1 MSSAE
6 LEAMK
11 IKTKLH
17 IIVLCSLGIIAL
29 ASVTLITA
37 FRQINAAWQENA
49 VANDLTSG
57 LFELGILTTDY
68 VLHDGERAQAQWLM
82 KHDTLTR
89 LLNNAAFA
97 DAESQTILK
106 QFRQNHQEIRNI
118 FVGLARL
125 QAGNGQSA
133 ANPAALAELK
143 QRFVGQLDART
154 QTMVSDASELAD
166 LSRQRAASARNRSTI
181 VMLASVGLIAVIL
194 ISISWLFDHT
204 VVLPIERLQ
213 KGTLIIGSGD
223 LSHKVSTGSQDEVG
237 QLARSFDEMTEK
249 LKSVTVSRDDLAVEI
264 AERKRAQEELRLAKD
279 AAEEASRTKSHFL
292 ANMSHE
298 LRTPLNSVIGFANI
312 LLKNKSGSMH
322 PEELTFL
329 ERIVANGKHL
339 LDLINQ
345 VLDLSKIEAKRV
357 EIETSMVT
365 LERLI
370 TVIIGQFEPQ
380 LRDRPVKL
388 AAELPDRIAPLET
401 DAGKLKQVIINLVGN
416 ALKFTERGSVTV
428 SITVEEGTHR
438 PVRITIADTG
448 IGIPEDRRAAI
459 FEAFQQADPST
470 TRKYGGTGLGLTISK
485 ALCELMGYRLE
496 VASEVGKGST
506 FNIVLARQPVSAGI
520 TIRPAPLT
528 EVHGVSAAEAAVE
541 VTRRIRAMEATQPL
555 RNKLVLIIDDEADSR
570 VLLTNLIEQ
579 FGCHVIVADGG
590 ELGLRMAKEIR
601 PDLITLDLLM
611 PHMDGWEVLRQLK
624 ADADLKDIPV
634 IVVSVVARERRGT
647 VLGAIE
653 MLQKP
658 VSREDL
664 LRVISL
670 IPRSRILVVE
680 DNEDDRRLFAA
691 HLEGRVSEL
700 RMATNGREA
709 LAMLESF
716 TPNLILLDLMMP
728 EMDGMA
734 FLDTIRKN
742 PRHWHIP
749 VFVVTAKE
757 LTADEAKRLGSEAQA
772 VLKKAEEWGDDLER
786 MLNGMLKNRPS
797 RAHLRALNDPSQPA
811 GPSIL

>member
-1 MSSAE
+1 
-6 LEAMK
+6 MK

-17 IIVLCSLGIIAL
+17 IIILCSLGIIAL
-29 ASVTLITA
+29 ASVTLMTS

-49 VANDLTSG
+49 IANELTRG

-68 VLHDGERAQAQWLM
+68 VLHDGERAQMQWLM

-89 LLNNAAFA
+89 LLNTAAFA
-97 DAESQTILK
+97 DPESRAILK
-106 QFRQNHQEIRNI
+106 QCRQNNQEIRNI
-118 FVGLARL
+118 FLSLAGLTSPHGKASPDSD
-125 QAGNGQSA
+125 AS
-133 ANPAALAELK
+133 AELK

-154 QTMVSDASELAD
+154 QTMVSDASELASI
-166 LSRQRAASARNRSTI
+166 SRHRAASARVQSTVI
-181 VMLASVGLIAVIL
+181 ILGSVGLIALIL
-194 ISISWLFDHT
+194 IGISWLFDHG
-204 VVLPIERLQ
+204 VVLPLERLQ
-213 KGTLIIGSGD
+213 KGTAIIGSGD
-223 LSHKVSTGSQDEVG
+223 LGHKVSTGSQDEVG

-249 LKSVTVSRDDLAVEI
+249 LKSVTVTRDDLAVEI
-264 AERKRAQEELRLAKD
+264 AERKRAQEELRHAKE
-279 AAEEASRTKSHFL
+279 AAEAASRTKSQFL

-298 LRTPLNSVIGFANI
+298 LRTPLNSVIGFTNI
-312 LLKNKSGSMH
+312 LLKNKGGNLQSDEM
-322 PEELTFL
+322 TFL
-329 ERIVANGKHL
+329 DRILANGKHL

-357 EIETSMVT
+357 EIETTMVT
-365 LERLI
+365 LDRLI
-370 TVIIGQFEPQ
+370 GVIISQFEPQ

-388 AAELPDRIAPLET
+388 LAELPNRIAPLET

-416 ALKFTERGSVTV
+416 ALKFTERGNVTV
-428 SITVEEGTHR
+428 RVAVEEETHR
-438 PVRITIADTG
+438 PVRITVADTG
-448 IGIPEDRRAAI
+448 IGIPEDRLALI

-470 TRKYGGTGLGLTISK
+470 TRRYGGTGLGLTISK

-496 VASEVGKGST
+496 VASEVGKGSA
-506 FNIVLARQPVSAGI
+506 FSIVLATRPSSAGI
-520 TIRPAPLT
+520 TIRPAPLA
-528 EVHGVSAAEAAVE
+528 EVHGLSAAEAAAE

-555 RNKLVLIIDDEADSR
+555 RDKLVLIIDDEADSR
-570 VLLTNLIEQ
+570 ILLTNLIEQ
-579 FGCHVIVADGG
+579 FGCHVVAADSG
-590 ELGLRMAKEIR
+590 ELGLRMAKEIK

-611 PHMDGWEVLRQLK
+611 PQMDGWEVLRRLK
-624 ADADLKDIPV
+624 ADADLKEVPV

-647 VLGAIE
+647 VLGAVE
-653 MLQKP
+653 MLSKP

-691 HLEGRVSEL
+691 HLQGRVSEL
-700 RMATNGREA
+700 RMAANGREA
-709 LAMLESF
+709 LAMLETF

-757 LTADEAKRLGSEAQA
+757 LTAEEAKRLGSEAQA

-786 MLNGMLKNRPS
+786 MLNGVLKDRPS
-797 RAHLRALNDPSQPA
+797 RAHLRAMRESMGGSGANQ
-811 GPSIL
+811 

>member
-1 MSSAE
+1 
-6 LEAMK
+6 MK

-17 IIVLCSLGIIAL
+17 IIILCSLGIIAL
-29 ASVTLITA
+29 ASVTLMTS
-37 FRQINAAWQENA
+37 FRQINAAWQDNA
-49 VANDLTSG
+49 VANELTRG

-68 VLHDGERAQAQWLM
+68 VLHDGERAQMQWLM

-89 LLNNAAFA
+89 LLNTATFT
-97 DAESQTILK
+97 DPESGAILK
-106 QFRQNHQEIRNI
+106 QCRQNNQEIRNI
-118 FVGLARL
+118 FLSLAGLTSARGR
-125 QAGNGQSA
+125 ASPDPDA
-133 ANPAALAELK
+133 SAELK

-154 QTMVSDASELAD
+154 QTMVSDASELASI
-166 LSRQRAASARNRSTI
+166 SRHRAGSARLQSTVI
-181 VMLASVGLIAVIL
+181 ILGAVGLIALIL
-194 ISISWLFDHT
+194 ISISWLFDHG
-204 VVLPIERLQ
+204 VVLPLEQLQ
-213 KGTLIIGSGD
+213 KGTAIIGSGD
-223 LSHKVSTGSQDEVG
+223 LGHKVSTGSKDEVG
-237 QLARSFDEMTEK
+237 RLARSFDEMTEK

-264 AERKRAQEELRLAKD
+264 AERKRAQEELRHAKE
-279 AAEEASRTKSHFL
+279 AAEAASRTKSQFL

-298 LRTPLNSVIGFANI
+298 LRTPLNSVIGFTNI
-312 LLKNKSGSMH
+312 LLKNKSGNLH
-322 PEELTFL
+322 PEEMTFL
-329 ERIVANGKHL
+329 DRILANGKHL

-365 LERLI
+365 LDRLI
-370 TVIIGQFEPQ
+370 GVIISQFEPQ
-380 LRDRPVKL
+380 LRDRPVRL
-388 AAELPDRIAPLET
+388 SAELPDRIAPFET

-416 ALKFTERGSVTV
+416 ALKFTEQGSVV
-428 SITVEEGTHR
+428 VRVAVEEETHR
-438 PVRITIADTG
+438 PVRITVGDTG
-448 IGIPEDRRAAI
+448 IGIPEDRLALI

-470 TRKYGGTGLGLTISK
+470 TRRYGGTGLGLTISK

-496 VASEVGKGST
+496 VTSQVGKGSA
-506 FNIVLARQPVSAGI
+506 FSIVLATRPAPAGV
-520 TIRPAPLT
+520 TIRPAPLA
-528 EVHGVSAAEAAVE
+528 EVHGFTAAEAAAE
-541 VTRRIRAMEATQPL
+541 VTRRMRDMEATQPL
-555 RNKLVLIIDDEADSR
+555 RDKLVLIIDDEADSR
-570 VLLTNLIEQ
+570 ILLTNLIEQ
-579 FGCHVIVADGG
+579 FGCHVVAADSG
-590 ELGLRMAKEIR
+590 ELGLRMAKEVK

-611 PHMDGWEVLRQLK
+611 PQMDGWEVLRRLK
-624 ADADLKDIPV
+624 ADADLKEVPV

-647 VLGAIE
+647 VLGAVE
-653 MLQKP
+653 MLSKP

-691 HLEGRVSEL
+691 HLQGRVSEL
-700 RMATNGREA
+700 RMAANGREA
-709 LAMLESF
+709 LAMLETF

-757 LTADEAKRLGSEAQA
+757 LTAEEAKRLGSEAQA

-786 MLNGMLKNRPS
+786 MLNGVLKDRPS
-797 RAHLRALNDPSQPA
+797 RAHLRAMRESMGSGGASQ
-811 GPSIL
+811 

>member
-1 MSSAE
+1 
-6 LEAMK
+6 MK

-17 IIVLCSLGIIAL
+17 IIILCSLGIIVL
-29 ASVTLITA
+29 ASVALVTG
-37 FRQINAAWQENA
+37 FRQINAAWQESA
-49 VANDLTSG
+49 AANELTRG

-68 VLHDGERAQAQWLM
+68 VLHESERAQAQWLI
-82 KHDTLTR
+82 KHDSLTR
-89 LLNNAAFA
+89 LLGSANFA
-97 DAESQTILK
+97 DPESRAIFK
-106 QFRQNHQEIRNI
+106 QCQQNNQEIRNI
-118 FVGLARL
+118 FVSLVQL
-125 QAGNGQSA
+125 QATRGKLSTNSA
-133 ANPAALAELK
+133 VSLELK

-154 QTMVSDASELAD
+154 HAMVSDASKLAV
-166 LSRQRAASARNRSTI
+166 LNGQRAISARDQSTI
-181 VMLASVGLIAVIL
+181 IMLTSVALIGVIL
-194 ISISWLFDHT
+194 IGISWLFDYG
-204 VVLPIERLQ
+204 VVLPLEQLQ
-213 KGTLIIGSGD
+213 KDTAVIGSGN
-223 LSHKVSTGSQDEVG
+223 LNHKVSTGSRDEVG

-249 LKSVTVSRDDLAVEI
+249 LKSVTVSRDELAVEI
-264 AERKRAQEELRLAKD
+264 AERKRAQEELHHAKET
-279 AAEEASRTKSHFL
+279 AEAASRTKSQFL

-298 LRTPLNSVIGFANI
+298 LRTPLNSVIGFTNI
-312 LLKNKSGSMH
+312 LLKNKNGH
-322 PEELTFL
+322 LQTEELTFL
-329 ERIVANGKHL
+329 ERIVANGRHL

-357 EIETSMVT
+357 EVEASIVI
-365 LERLI
+365 LDRLI
-370 TVIIGQFEPQ
+370 ASIISQFEPQ
-380 LRDRPVKL
+380 LHDGPIKL
-388 AAELPDRIAPLET
+388 AAELPDHIAPLET
-401 DAGKLKQVIINLVGN
+401 DPGKLKQVIINLVGN

-428 SITVEEGTHR
+428 SVTVEEGTHR
-438 PVRITIADTG
+438 PARITVADTG
-448 IGIPEDRRAAI
+448 IGIPEDRLSAI

-496 VASEVGKGST
+496 VTSEPGKGSA
-506 FNIVLARQPVSAGI
+506 FSIVLTTRPTSANI
-520 TIRPAPLT
+520 IVHPAPLA
-528 EVHGVSAAEAAVE
+528 EVHGLSAAEAAVE
-541 VTRRIRAMEATQPL
+541 VTNRIRAMEATQPL
-555 RNKLVLIIDDEADSR
+555 HDKLVLIIDDEADSR

-579 FGCHVIVADGG
+579 FGCHVVAADSG

-601 PDLITLDLLM
+601 PDLITVDLLM

-624 ADADLKDIPV
+624 ADTDLKDIPV

-647 VLGAIE
+647 VLGAVE

-664 LRVISL
+664 LRVVSF

-691 HLEGRVSEL
+691 HLQGRVTEL
-700 RMATNGREA
+700 RMAANGREA
-709 LAMLESF
+709 LAMLETF

-742 PRHWHIP
+742 PRHWQIP
-749 VFVVTAKE
+749 VFVVTSKE

-786 MLNGMLKNRPS
+786 MLNGTLKNRPS
-797 RAHLRALNDPSQPA
+797 RALLRALKDSSA
-811 GPSIL
+811 TGGPSAT

>member
-1 MSSAE
+1 
-6 LEAMK
+6 MK

-17 IIVLCSLGIIAL
+17 IIILCSLGIIAL
-29 ASVTLITA
+29 ASVTVMTS
-37 FRQINAAWQENA
+37 FRQINAAWQDNA
-49 VANDLTSG
+49 VANELTRG

-68 VLHDGERAQAQWLM
+68 VLHDGERAQMQWLM

-89 LLNNAAFA
+89 LLNTAAFA
-97 DAESQTILK
+97 DPESRAILK
-106 QFRQNHQEIRNI
+106 QCRQNNQEIRNI
-118 FVGLARL
+118 FLSLAGLT
-125 QAGNGQSA
+125 SA
-133 ANPAALAELK
+133 HGKASPDSEASDELK

-154 QTMVSDASELAD
+154 QTMVSDASELASI
-166 LSRQRAASARNRSTI
+166 SRHRAAAARVQSTVI
-181 VMLASVGLIAVIL
+181 ILGAVGLIALIL
-194 ISISWLFDHT
+194 ISISWLFDHGI
-204 VVLPIERLQ
+204 VLPLEQLQ
-213 KGTLIIGSGD
+213 KGTAIIGSGD
-223 LSHKVSTGSQDEVG
+223 LGHKVSTGSKDEVG
-237 QLARSFDEMTEK
+237 QLAHSFDEMTEK

-264 AERKRAQEELRLAKD
+264 AERKRAQEELRHAKE
-279 AAEEASRTKSHFL
+279 AAEAASRTKSQFL

-298 LRTPLNSVIGFANI
+298 LRTPLNSVIGFTNI
-312 LLKNKSGSMH
+312 LLKNKGGNLH
-322 PEELTFL
+322 PDEMTFL
-329 ERIVANGKHL
+329 DRILANGKHL

-365 LERLI
+365 LDRLI
-370 TVIIGQFEPQ
+370 SVIISQFEPQ

-388 AAELPDRIAPLET
+388 SAELPDRIAPFET

-416 ALKFTERGSVTV
+416 ALKFTEQGSVTV
-428 SITVEEGTHR
+428 RVAVEEETHR
-438 PVRITIADTG
+438 PVRITVADTG
-448 IGIPEDRRAAI
+448 IGIPEDRLTLI

-470 TRKYGGTGLGLTISK
+470 TRRYGGTGLGLTISK

-496 VASEVGKGST
+496 VASEVGKGSA
-506 FNIVLARQPVSAGI
+506 FSIVLATRPASAGI
-520 TIRPAPLT
+520 TIRPAPLA
-528 EVHGVSAAEAAVE
+528 EVHGFSAAEAAAE

-555 RNKLVLIIDDEADSR
+555 RDKLVLIIDDEADSR
-570 VLLTNLIEQ
+570 ILLTNLIEQ
-579 FGCHVIVADGG
+579 FGCHVVAADSG
-590 ELGLRMAKEIR
+590 ELGLRMAKEIK

-611 PHMDGWEVLRQLK
+611 PQMDGWEVLRRLK
-624 ADADLKDIPV
+624 ADADLKEVPV

-647 VLGAIE
+647 VLGAVE
-653 MLQKP
+653 MLSKP

-691 HLEGRVSEL
+691 HLQGRVSEL
-700 RMATNGREA
+700 RMAANGREA
-709 LAMLESF
+709 LAMLETF

-757 LTADEAKRLGSEAQA
+757 LTAEEAKRLGSEAQA

-786 MLNGMLKNRPS
+786 MLNGVLKDRPS
-797 RAHLRALNDPSQPA
+797 RAHLRAMRESMGGSGANQ
-811 GPSIL
+811 

>member
-1 MSSAE
+1 
-6 LEAMK
+6 MK

-17 IIVLCSLGIIAL
+17 IIILCSLGVIVL
-29 ASVTLITA
+29 ASATLMTA
-37 FRQINAAWQENA
+37 FRQNNSAWREST
-49 VANDLTSG
+49 VANELTRG

-68 VLHDGERAQAQWLM
+68 VLHESERAQTQWLM
-82 KHDTLTR
+82 KHDSLTR
-89 LLNNAAFA
+89 LLNSAEFA
-97 DAESQTILK
+97 GAETRTILK
-106 QFRQNHQEIRNI
+106 QCRQNNLELRNI
-118 FVGLARL
+118 FVSLTRL
-125 QAGNGQSA
+125 KAGHAVSSVDFA
-133 ANPAALAELK
+133 PLELK

-154 QTMVSDASELAD
+154 QTMVSDASELAA
-166 LSRQRAASARNRSTI
+166 LSRHGAALARDQSTI
-181 VMLASVGLIAVIL
+181 IMLAAVALIAVSL
-194 ISISWLFDHT
+194 VGISWLFDHG

-213 KGTLIIGSGD
+213 KGTKIIGSGN
-223 LSHKVSTGSQDEVG
+223 LSHKVATGSQDEIG

-249 LKSVTVSRDDLAVEI
+249 LNSVTVSRDELAVEI
-264 AERKRAQEELRLAKD
+264 AERKRAQEELRHAKET
-279 AAEEASRTKSHFL
+279 AEAASRTKSQFL

-298 LRTPLNSVIGFANI
+298 LRTPLNSVIGFTNI
-312 LLKNKSGSMH
+312 LLKNKSSNLH
-322 PEELTFL
+322 PEDLTFL

-365 LERLI
+365 LDRLI

-380 LRDRPVKL
+380 LRDRPVRL
-388 AAELPDRIAPLET
+388 AAELPDHIAPLET

-428 SITVEEGTHR
+428 SVAVEEGTHR
-438 PVRITIADTG
+438 PARITVADTG
-448 IGIPEDRRAAI
+448 IGIPEDRLAAI

-496 VASEVGKGST
+496 VASEPGKGSA
-506 FNIVLARQPVSAGI
+506 FSIVLATHPTSAGI
-520 TIRPAPLT
+520 TVRPAPLA
-528 EVHGVSAAEAAVE
+528 EVHGFSAAEAAVE
-541 VTRRIRAMEATQPL
+541 VTRRIQAMEATQPL

-579 FGCHVIVADGG
+579 FGCHVVAADSG
-590 ELGLRMAKEIR
+590 ELGLRMAKEIK

-611 PHMDGWEVLRQLK
+611 PQMDGWEVLRRLK
-624 ADADLKDIPV
+624 ADAEMKDTPV

-647 VLGAIE
+647 VLGAVE

-691 HLEGRVSEL
+691 HLTGRVTEL
-700 RMATNGREA
+700 RMAVNGREA
-709 LAMLESF
+709 LAMLETF

-757 LTADEAKRLGSEAQA
+757 LTADEAKRLGTEAQA

-786 MLNGMLKNRPS
+786 ILNGMLKNRPS
-797 RAHLRALNDPSQPA
+797 RARLRALNDPTSTGGA
-811 GPSIL
+811 SIT

>member
-1 MSSAE
+1 
-6 LEAMK
+6 
-11 IKTKLH
+11 
-17 IIVLCSLGIIAL
+17 
-29 ASVTLITA
+29 
-37 FRQINAAWQENA
+37 
-49 VANDLTSG
+49 D
-57 LFELGILTTDY
+57 DP
-68 VLHDGERAQAQWLM
+68 
-82 KHDTLTR
+82 
-89 LLNNAAFA
+89 
-97 DAESQTILK
+97 ESQAILK
-106 QFRQNHQEIRNI
+106 ECRQNNQEIRNI
-118 FVGLARL
+118 FSSLVGIQRTPGKLPE
-125 QAGNGQSA
+125 GSA
-133 ANPAALAELK
+133 ASAELK

-154 QTMVSDASELAD
+154 QTMVSDASELSA
-166 LSRQRAASARNRSTI
+166 LCRQRAASAHNQISVI
-181 VMLASVGLIAVIL
+181 MLASVGLIVVIL
-194 ISISWLFDHT
+194 ISISWLFDHG

-213 KGTLIIGSGD
+213 KGTEIIGSGN
-223 LSHKVSTGSQDEVG
+223 LNHKVSTGSQDEVG
-237 QLARSFDEMTEK
+237 QLASSFDAMTGK

-264 AERKRAQEELRLAKD
+264 AERKRAQEELRHAKET
-279 AAEEASRTKSHFL
+279 AEAASRTKSQFL

-298 LRTPLNSVIGFANI
+298 LRTPLNSVIGFTNI
-312 LLKNKSGSMH
+312 LLKNKSGSLH
-322 PEELTFL
+322 AEELTFL

-365 LERLI
+365 LDRLI
-370 TVIIGQFEPQ
+370 GVIIGQFEPQ

-388 AAELPDRIAPLET
+388 VAELPDRIAPLET

-428 SITVEEGTHR
+428 SVAVEEGTHR
-438 PVRITIADTG
+438 PVCITVTDTG
-448 IGIPEDRRAAI
+448 IGIPEDRLAAI

-470 TRKYGGTGLGLTISK
+470 TRRYGGTGLGLTISK

-496 VASEVGKGST
+496 VASELGKGSA
-506 FNIVLARQPVSAGI
+506 FSIVLATRPTSAGI
-520 TIRPAPLT
+520 TVRPAPLA
-528 EVHGVSAAEAAVE
+528 EVHGFSAAEAAAE

-555 RNKLVLIIDDEADSR
+555 RGKLVLIIDDEADSR

-579 FGCHVIVADGG
+579 FGCHVVAADSG

-611 PHMDGWEVLRQLK
+611 PQTDGWEVLRQLK
-624 ADADLKDIPV
+624 ADADLKEVPV

-691 HLEGRVSEL
+691 HLQGRVSEL

-709 LAMLESF
+709 LAMLETF
-716 TPNLILLDLMMP
+716 APNLILLDLMMP
-728 EMDGMA
+728 EMDGMS

-786 MLNGMLKNRPS
+786 ILNGMLKDRPS
-797 RAHLRALNDPSQPA
+797 RAHLRALKDSLPSGDPPA
-811 GPSIL
+811 T

>member
-1 MSSAE
+1 
-6 LEAMK
+6 MK

-17 IIVLCSLGIIAL
+17 IIILCSLGIIVLASATLMTSLRQIGAAWHEHAL
-29 ASVTLITA
+29 A
-37 FRQINAAWQENA
+37 NE
-49 VANDLTSG
+49 LTRG

-68 VLHDGERAQAQWLM
+68 VMHDGERAQLQWLM
-82 KHDTLTR
+82 KHDSLTR
-89 LLNNAAFA
+89 LVNNAGFT
-97 DAESQTILK
+97 DPESQAILK
-106 QFRQNHQEIRNI
+106 RFRLDHQEIRAI
-118 FVGLARL
+118 FLSLVKIQDVRGSLP
-125 QAGNGQSA
+125 GE
-133 ANPAALAELK
+133 PAVSPELK

-154 QTMVSDASELAD
+154 QTMVSDASELAA
-166 LSRQRAASARNRSTI
+166 LSRQRAALARTQSTI
-181 VMLASVGLIAVIL
+181 IMLVSVGLIAMIL
-194 ISISWLFDHT
+194 IGISWLFDHG
-204 VVLPIERLQ
+204 VVLPLERLQ
-213 KGTLIIGSGD
+213 KDTEVIGSGNLD
-223 LSHKVSTGSQDEVG
+223 HRVSRGTRDEVG
-237 QLARSFDEMTEK
+237 QLAHAFDAMTEK
-249 LKSVTVSRDDLAVEI
+249 LKSVTVSRDDLAMEI
-264 AERKRAQEELRLAKD
+264 AERKRAQEELRHAKET
-279 AAEEASRTKSHFL
+279 AEAASRAKSQFL

-298 LRTPLNSVIGFANI
+298 LRTPLNSVIGFTNI
-312 LLKNKSGSMH
+312 LLKNKSANLH

-365 LERLI
+365 LDRLI
-370 TVIIGQFEPQ
+370 ANILSQFEPQ
-380 LRDRPVKL
+380 LRGRPVKL

-416 ALKFTERGSVTV
+416 ALKFTEQGSVTV
-428 SITVEEGTHR
+428 SVTVEEESSR

-448 IGIPEDRRAAI
+448 IGIPSDRLAAI

-496 VASEVGKGST
+496 VTSEPGKGSA
-506 FNIVLARQPVSAGI
+506 FSVVLAAHPVSAGI
-520 TIRPAPLT
+520 TVHPAPLA
-528 EVHGVSAAEAAVE
+528 EVHGFSAAEAAVE

-555 RNKLVLIIDDEADSR
+555 RNKLVLVVDDEADSR

-579 FGCHVIVADGG
+579 FGCHVVAADSG

-611 PHMDGWEVLRQLK
+611 PHVDGWEVLRRLK

-647 VLGAIE
+647 VLGAVE

-670 IPRSRILVVE
+670 IPRSSILVVE

-691 HLEGRVSEL
+691 HLAGRVTEL

-709 LAMLESF
+709 LAILETF

-728 EMDGMA
+728 EMDGMS

-757 LTADEAKRLGSEAQA
+757 LSADEARRLGSEAQA

-786 MLNGMLKNRPS
+786 MLNGMLKDKPG
-797 RAHLRALNDPSQPA
+797 RAGLGVAKNSSGDGGASTL
-811 GPSIL
+811 

>member
-1 MSSAE
+1 
-6 LEAMK
+6 MK

-17 IIVLCSLGIIAL
+17 IIILCSLGIIVL
-29 ASVTLITA
+29 ASVTLMTA

-49 VANDLTSG
+49 IANELTRG

-82 KHDTLTR
+82 KHDSLTR
-89 LLNNAAFA
+89 LLNSAQFA
-97 DAESQTILK
+97 DPESQTILK
-106 QFRQNHQEIRNI
+106 QCRQNNQEIRNI
-118 FVGLARL
+118 FVGLAQL
-125 QAGNGQSA
+125 QAERGKLPADA
-133 ANPAALAELK
+133 AVSPELK

-154 QTMVSDASELAD
+154 QTMVSDASELAA
-166 LSRQRAASARNRSTI
+166 LSRHRATSARNQSTI
-181 VMLASVGLIAVIL
+181 VMLASVALIAVIL
-194 ISISWLFDHT
+194 IGISWLFDHG
-204 VVLPIERLQ
+204 VVLPLERLQ
-213 KGTLIIGSGD
+213 KDAAVIGSGN
-223 LSHKVSTGSQDEVG
+223 LNHKVGTGSRDEVG
-237 QLARSFDEMTEK
+237 QLSRSFDEMTEK
-249 LKSVTVSRDDLAVEI
+249 LKSVTVSRDELAVEI
-264 AERKRAQEELRLAKD
+264 AERKRAQEELRHAKE
-279 AAEEASRTKSHFL
+279 AAETASLTKSQFL

-298 LRTPLNSVIGFANI
+298 LRTPLNSVIGFTNI
-312 LLKNKSGSMH
+312 LLKNKGGSLH
-322 PEELTFL
+322 PEEMTYL

-357 EIETSMVT
+357 EIEASMVIMD
-365 LERLI
+365 RL
-370 TVIIGQFEPQ
+370 VANIISQFEPQ
-380 LRDRPVKL
+380 LRNRPVKL
-388 AAELPDRIAPLET
+388 IAELPDHVAPLET
-401 DAGKLKQVIINLVGN
+401 DIGKLKQVIINLVGN

-428 SITVEEGTHR
+428 SVAVEEGSKR
-438 PVRITIADTG
+438 PARITVTDTG
-448 IGIPEDRRAAI
+448 IGIPEDRLAAI

-470 TRKYGGTGLGLTISK
+470 TRRYGGTGLGLTISK

-496 VASEVGKGST
+496 VASHLGKGSA
-506 FNIVLARQPVSAGI
+506 FSIVLGTHPVSAGV
-520 TIRPAPLT
+520 TVRPAPLA
-528 EVHGVSAAEAAVE
+528 EVHGLSAAEAAVE
-541 VTRRIRAMEATQPL
+541 VTRRIQAMEATQPL
-555 RNKLVLIIDDEADSR
+555 RNKLVLVIDDEADSR
-570 VLLTNLIEQ
+570 ILLTNLIEQ
-579 FGCHVIVADGG
+579 FGCHVVAADSG

-611 PHMDGWEVLRQLK
+611 PQMDGWEVLRRLK
-624 ADADLKDIPV
+624 ADLDLKDIPV

-647 VLGAIE
+647 VLGAVE

-691 HLEGRVSEL
+691 HLQGRVTEL

-709 LAMLESF
+709 LALLETF

-797 RAHLRALNDPSQPA
+797 RAHLRALKDSA
-811 GPSIL
+811 GVGGASTS